1 MESQDVI
8 TFRQI
13 PVKIINDEKT
23 LSFFMDPNLKSVV
36 SFLKKGPM
44 TISDL
49 ERLFKEKGNEKSDK
63 SIYRYLHKLIQA
75 KIVAKAGKRVTSTD
89 EENLASETLYTRSAK
104 AFITVQPVDE
114 SRDCGLGAECPVWEA
129 TRLLLS
135 QLLGNT
141 GDKAKFAEF
150 ANRLDKE
157 KDKLAIQL
165 FENAD
170 EETLEKIANLDWQG
184 INYVLQFVGWFAL
197 IAEQDVKADIE
208 KIFK

>member
-23 LSFFMDPNLKSVV
+23 LEFFKDPNLKLVV

-44 TISDL
+44 TINDL
-49 ERLFKEKGNEKSDK
+49 ERLFKNKGNEKSDK

-89 EENLASETLYTRSAK
+89 EDNLASETLYTRSAK

-114 SRDCGLGAECPVWEA
+114 SRDCGLGSECPVWEA
-129 TRLLLS
+129 SRLLLS
-135 QLLGNT
+135 QIYGND
-141 GDKAKFAEF
+141 GDKVKFAEF
-150 ANRLDKE
+150 ANWLDKE
-157 KDKLAIQL
+157 KDKIAIDL

-170 EETLEKIANLDWQG
+170 EETLEKVANLDWEG
-184 INYVLQFVGWFAL
+184 INYVLQFVGWFA
-197 IAEQDVKADIE
+197 ITNKVDI
-208 KIFK
+208 KSKLKGIY

>member
-23 LSFFMDPNLKSVV
+23 LEFFMDPNLKLVV

-44 TISDL
+44 TITDL
-49 ERLFKEKGNEKSDK
+49 ERLFKDKGNEKSDK

-89 EENLASETLYTRSAK
+89 EENLSSETLYTRTAK

-129 TRLLLS
+129 SRLLLS
-135 QLLGNT
+135 QLYGT
-141 GDKAKFAEF
+141 DGDKVEFAKFA
-150 ANRLDKE
+150 NWLDKE
-157 KDKLAIQL
+157 KDKIAIEL

-170 EETLEKIANLDWQG
+170 EETLEKVANLDWQG
-184 INYVLQFVGWFAL
+184 INYVLQFVGWFA
-197 IAEQDVKADIE
+197 IVSKENVKSKLKE
-208 KIFK
+208 IF